1 MMRIAIASW
10 PGLVVRLSLLVAMGC
25 AEPTTV
31 DDTPPPAVPSPEPPG
46 SIELLSGLYD
56 GYDALAT
63 PHYRHLRTQIS
74 DYRVTYLP
82 DAGARSA
89 EYKWSAEHFDRVILD
104 WGDARSAAEYRR
116 LGPTVELYRYVL
128 TWTVPLPDGS
138 SGHPTTRY
146 YAHMQQW
153 YARHPEY
160 QIENAFLHDPA
171 KCSAA
176 TRTQAC
182 RIVFHRYH
190 TNTNRWVVNPADAGV
205 RAYNR
210 DRLTAV
216 ASDVDGL
223 FIDEHSTGDFTLHLQ
238 PLPILEYSSWP
249 AFEADIVRMLRNIRS
264 DISPKRLMVNG
275 YNYVRDWDFEM
286 SVAAGGTHME
296 SMNNP
301 VFPEMESRWSHV
313 ERLLAAGSTVNM
325 ARWDHP
331 MPADFNAGNSVSV
344 EARRRIWEL
353 ASHYL
358 VAPLQ
363 PGQLYFNSIGDD
375 WTKPFSANW
384 DTAVEANIGA
394 PLGARRIVAEG
405 HDATGQAYRIW
416 SRDYE
421 RALVIVRA
429 VIEWGDERYGDET
442 AVEVRLPAGER
453 FRPLMIDG
461 RVSGAVNRI
470 ALRAAEAAILI
481 KENQVR

>member
-1 MMRIAIASW
+1 MRIAIASW
-10 PGLVVRLSLLVAMGC
+10 PGLVVGLFLLVAMGC

-31 DDTPPPAVPSPEPPG
+31 DDTPPPTVPSPEPPG

-74 DYRVTYLP
+74 DYRVTYLS

-89 EYKWSAEHFDRVILD
+89 EYKWSAEHFDRVLID
-104 WGDARSAAEYRR
+104 WADSRSPGEYRR
-116 LGPTVELYRYVL
+116 ISPNVELYRYVL
-128 TWTVPLPDGS
+128 TWSVPHPDGS
-138 SGHPTTRY
+138 VHAASRY
-146 YAHMQQW
+146 YTHMQDW
-153 YARHPEY
+153 YRRHPEY
-160 QIENAFLHDPA
+160 QIENAFLHDPT
-171 KCSAA
+171 KCSMSN
-176 TRTQAC
+176 RSQAC
-182 RIVFHRYH
+182 RIVIHMWRMD
-190 TNTNRWVVNPADAGV
+190 RWVMNPADAGLRV
-205 RAYNR
+205 YNR
-210 DRLTAV
+210 ERLTAV
-216 ASDVDGL
+216 AAGVDGL
-223 FIDEHSTGDFTLHLQ
+223 FIDEHSAGDFTLYLQ
-238 PLPILEYSSWP
+238 PHPILGYLSWSL
-249 AFEADIVRMLRNIRS
+249 FEADIVRMLRNMRT

-275 YNYVRDWDFEM
+275 YNYVKDWDLEM

-325 ARWDHP
+325 ARWDYP
-331 MPADFNAGNSVSV
+331 MPADFNAGNAVSV

-358 VAPLQ
+358 VAPLE

-394 PLGARRIVAEG
+394 PRGERRIVAEG

-421 RALVIVRA
+421 RALVIVRP
-429 VIEWGDERYGDET
+429 VLDWDDKRYGDET
-442 AVEVRLPAGER
+442 AIEVQLPAGET
-453 FRPLMIDG
+453 FRPLLTDG
-461 RVSGAVNRI
+461 HVSAAVDRI
-470 ALRAAEAAILI
+470 ALRAAEGAILI
-481 KENQVR
+481 

>member
-1 MMRIAIASW
+1 MQLSMLSLPRFAV
-10 PGLVVRLSLLVAMGC
+10 GLSLLVAAGC
-25 AEPTTV
+25 AEPTTTGGV
-31 DDTPPPAVPSPEPPG
+31 SPPELPPEPSGPP
-46 SIELLSGLYD
+46 ELLPGLYTGFD
-56 GYDALAT
+56 PSGA
-63 PHYRHLRTQIS
+63 PHYRHIRTQMS
-74 DYRVTYLP
+74 DFRITYLSDAAARRAEYEWSARHFDRILLDWP
-82 DAGARSA
+82 DSRSPA
-89 EYKWSAEHFDRVILD
+89 EYKRIT
-104 WGDARSAAEYRR
+104 
-116 LGPTVELYRYVL
+116 PTVELYRYVV

-138 SGHPTTRY
+138 SDHPTTQY

-190 TNTNRWVVNPADAGV
+190 TNTNRWVVNPADAGL

-238 PLPILEYSSWP
+238 PLPILEYPTWP
-249 AFEADIVRMLRNIRS
+249 AFEADIVRMLRNIRT

-275 YNYVRDWDFEM
+275 YNYVKQWDLDM

-325 ARWDHP
+325 ARWDHD
-331 MPADFNAGNSVSV
+331 MPESFHPGNSVST

-358 VAPLQ
+358 VAPVQ

-375 WTKPFSANW
+375 WSKPYSANW
-384 DTAVEANIGA
+384 DTAIEADIGR
-394 PLGARRIVAEG
+394 PLEARRLIADKY
-405 HDATGQAYRIW
+405 DASGRQYRIW
-416 SRDYE
+416 ARDYE
-421 RALVIVRA
+421 RALVIVRP
-429 VIEWGDERYGDET
+429 VISWEDERYGDDT
-442 AVEVRLPAGER
+442 AIEVPLPAGHR
-453 FRPLMIDG
+453 FRPLMMDG
-461 RVSGAVNRI
+461 RVAGAINRI
-470 ALRAAEAAILI
+470 RLRAAEAAILI
-481 KENQVR
+481 KEDRVK